1 MSGGIEKEVDLRRAR
16 AFVCDVSWRDKTEEA
31 HSSFLFEKLW
41 ADSTFLREKKFLTR
55 KSADPCS
62 FEKRLGPVVVP

>member
-16 AFVCDVSWRDKTEEA
+16 AFVCDVSWRDKPEEA

-41 ADSTFLREKKFLTR
+41 ADATFLREK
-55 KSADPCS
+55 SS
-62 FEKRLGPVVVP
+62 